1 MTATATTPAPTRDTP
16 LVIDGLQCGP
26 YDRDVFLQLRAGGV
40 TCATATVAFWED
52 AVETMDA
59 LAAWN
64 DLLAA
69 NADLV
74 VPARTAADIERAKEQ
89 GRTAILLGAQNA
101 SPLQGRLGFVRLFHD
116 MGLRVM
122 QLTYNNNTEFGGSC
136 YEESDPGLTRFGR
149 EVVREMNA
157 VGMLVDL
164 SHSGERTRRD
174 AIEHSA
180 LPVALTHANPRSLY
194 DHPRNADDA
203 TLKALAARDG
213 VVGLA
218 TYRSICGHYARTLDD
233 WCAMVARTVDL
244 VGVRHVAIGTDLS
257 PKAGAAEFT
266 WMRKGRWTRGEQRGA
281 DLGTSSASDTD
292 TTEWLTDASGLAQ
305 VAGRLVDFGFA
316 PDEAHAVVGGNWLR
330 LYSAVLESERPT
342 GHDI

>member
-1 MTATATTPAPTRDTP
+1 M
-16 LVIDGLQCGP
+16 
-26 YDRDVFLQLRAGGV
+26 

-180 LPVALTHANPRSLY
+180 LPVALTHANPVPCTTIRATRTTPRSRRSPPGTGSWAS
-194 DHPRNADDA
+194 PRTAPSA
-203 TLKALAARDG
+203 GTTRAPWTTGARWWP
-213 VVGLA
+213 A
-218 TYRSICGHYARTLDD
+218 RSTWSVCG
-233 WCAMVARTVDL
+233 
-244 VGVRHVAIGTDLS
+244 
-257 PKAGAAEFT
+257 T
-266 WMRKGRWTRGEQRGA
+266 W
-281 DLGTSSASDTD
+281 
-292 TTEWLTDASGLAQ
+292 
-305 VAGRLVDFGFA
+305 
-316 PDEAHAVVGGNWLR
+316 P
-330 LYSAVLESERPT
+330 
-342 GHDI
+342 

>member
-1 MTATATTPAPTRDTP
+1 MTGTAAP
-16 LVIDGLQCGP
+16 VVDGLQCGP
-26 YDRDVFLQLRAGGV
+26 YDREVFLQLRAGGV
-40 TCATATVAFWED
+40 ACATATVAFWED

-59 LAAWN
+59 LAAWQ

-74 VPARTAADIERAKEQ
+74 VPVRTAADIGRARAE
-89 GRTAILLGAQNA
+89 GRTGILLGAQNA
-101 SPLQGRLGFVRLFHD
+101 SPLQGRLGFVRHFHA

-122 QLTYNNNTEFGGSC
+122 QLTYNNTNEFGGSC
-136 YEESDPGLTRFGR
+136 YETTDPGLTRFGH
-149 EVVREMNA
+149 EVVREMNT

-164 SHSGERTRRD
+164 SHSGDRTRRE

-180 LPVALTHANPRSLY
+180 RPVALTHANPRSLY

-218 TYRSICGHYARTLDD
+218 TYRSICGHYAGSLAN
-233 WCAMVARTVDL
+233 WCTMVARTVDL

-257 PKAGAAEFT
+257 PKAGPAEFS

-281 DLGTSSASDTD
+281 DLNSPSAAANDTH
-292 TTEWLTDASGLAQ
+292 EWLTDASGLAL
-305 VAGRLVDFGFA
+305 VTDGLRAAGFSS
-316 PDEAHAVVGGNWLR
+316 DEAHAVVGGNWLR
-330 LYSAVLESERPT
+330 LYADVLTADAGS
-342 GHDI
+342 

>member
-1 MTATATTPAPTRDTP
+1 MTAPAP

-26 YDRDVFLQLRAGGV
+26 YDREVFEQLRAGGV

-59 LAAWN
+59 LAAWH
-64 DLLAA
+64 DLLTA

-74 VPARTAADIERAKEQ
+74 VLARTAADIGRARAE

-122 QLTYNNNTEFGGSC
+122 QLTYNNNNEFGGSC

-157 VGMLVDL
+157 AGMLVDL
-164 SHSGERTRRD
+164 SHSGDRTRRE

-180 LPVALTHANPRSLY
+180 TPAAITHANPRSLY
-194 DHPRNADDA
+194 GHPRNADDA
-203 TLKALAARDG
+203 TLKELAARDG

-218 TYRSICGHYARTLDD
+218 TYRSISGRYAATLDD
-233 WCAMVARTVDL
+233 WCEMVARTVEL
-244 VGVRHVAIGTDLS
+244 IGVRHVAIGTDLS
-257 PKAGAAEFT
+257 PKAGPAEFA

-281 DLGTSSASDTD
+281 DLAATSAEPADD
-292 TTEWLTDASGLAQ
+292 TEWLTDARGLAL
-305 VAGRLVDFGFA
+305 VADRLTERFGFGA
-316 PDEAHAVVGGNWLR
+316 DEAEAVVGGNWLR
-330 LYSAVLESERPT
+330 LYTTVLGSGT
-342 GHDI
+342 GT

>member
-1 MTATATTPAPTRDTP
+1 MTATTAATAARTTDTP

-26 YDRDVFLQLRAGGV
+26 YDRDVFQQLRAGRV

-52 AVETMDA
+52 AIETMDA

-64 DLLAA
+64 DLLDA

-74 VPARTAADIERAKEQ
+74 LPARTVGDIERAHET

-101 SPLQGRLGFVRLFHD
+101 SPLQGRLGFVRHFHA

-136 YEESDPGLTRFGR
+136 YEETDPGLTRFGR

-180 LPVALTHANPRSLY
+180 LPVVLTHANPRSLY

-218 TYRSICGHYARTLDD
+218 TYGSLCGRYARTLDD
-233 WCAMVARTVDL
+233 WCAMVARTVEL

-257 PKAGAAEFT
+257 PKAGAAEFA
-266 WMRKGRWTRGEQRGA
+266 WMRKGRWTRSEQRGA
-281 DLGTSSASDTD
+281 DLGSPPASATG
-292 TTEWLTDASGLAQ
+292 TGEWLADASGLAR
-305 VAGRLVDFGFA
+305 VADGLVATGFTR
-316 PDEAHAVVGGNWLR
+316 DEAHAVVGGNWLR
-330 LYSAVLESERPT
+330 LYASVLKT
-342 GHDI
+342 GDGDGS